1 MTSMIGATTKPAQR
15 AGENFDK
22 VRKIIQDVC
31 TAAGASV
38 AIDDHVEEGGIQRR
52 LQITYTGERPMSHAN
67 WVKLVDSID
76 VSLEP
81 SGLID
86 WESSELSEE
95 NDEERRAAWA
105 IIVS

>member
-1 MTSMIGATTKPAQR
+1 MIDASSKPAQR
-15 AGENFDK
+15 VGGNAEK

-31 TAAGASV
+31 TTAGASV
-38 AIDDHVEEGGIQRR
+38 AIEERPADGENHPH
-52 LQITYTGERPMSHAN
+52 LQITYTGERSMPHAN

-76 VSLEP
+76 VALEP

-95 NDEERRAAWA
+95 AEEERTAAWA
-105 IIVS
+105 IINPAE